1 MINLKRKIIILSLIF
16 FVYLLFSCG
25 RKNDGGIGDIRKID
39 LAGLSVYNPFIK
51 GNQLDSIKIV
61 KLATDTN
68 CLLGGIIKVIIEDSL
83 IFIRDANEKLFVFD
97 LNGKF
102 RNMIG
107 VMGNGPLEY
116 TSLSDFYVN
125 CQKKFVCIL
134 DRIKGKIYRYTFDGQ
149 YIEEFDCDRSVFN
162 NVIDIH
168 YVGEN
173 KLLLNM
179 NNHIGTLYNYAL
191 VNESSYKLEQFLH
204 PYPVVSRERISNRM
218 LPTVVYGNGNI
229 FYTVLLSDTIYTI
242 QDGESRPIYLYEGG
256 LKHINYEALQQET
269 PYQSIFEAE
278 MKLIKKGYSGGL
290 LQLFQLKDHLY
301 FEICQGEECWNIFWN
316 LKEQTGFK
324 YNSCL
329 PGIRIFPGKVQT
341 VYENYIVRSISAL
354 DLKTEYFRKHNFKDS
369 RIDAVSR
376 EVLED
381 DNPVLLFYYVNT
393 ERLKK

>member
-1 MINLKRKIIILSLIF
+1 MSLIF
-16 FVYLLFSCG
+16 FVYLLCSCG

-116 TSLSDFYVN
+116 ASLSDFYVN

-162 NVIDIH
+162 NAIDIH

-204 PYPVVSRERISNRM
+204 PYPVVSRERISNGM

-242 QDGESRPIYLYEGG
+242 QDGESVSIRQTTGIKLLYTTIATVTMN
-256 LKHINYEALQQET
+256 LIVSAAIVLLN
-269 PYQSIFEAE
+269 PY
-278 MKLIKKGYSGGL
+278 
-290 LQLFQLKDHLY
+290 
-301 FEICQGEECWNIFWN
+301 
-316 LKEQTGFK
+316 
-324 YNSCL
+324 
-329 PGIRIFPGKVQT
+329 VT
-341 VYENYIVRSISAL
+341 VYISYKIPPFALSVHIPDVSTSIYV
-354 DLKTEYFRKHNFKDS
+354 EVDS
-369 RIDAVSR
+369 K
-376 EVLED
+376 
-381 DNPVLLFYYVNT
+381 VLLGLPFCDKAFV
-393 ERLKK
+393 R